1 MDMYQILAKLNGV
14 NNESTKAAVDQV
26 KTLNQVKET
35 NHYTGFKNLERLIS
49 EKVDLSEKDVGKHK
63 SKGQV
68 KEDQLDEL
76 SPDLLKRARD
86 KAGEKWANADDRGD
100 KKASDKYNRQDDKFH
115 SALRKKEKSVEEGND
130 GNLAN
135 NAKPYDKVTRGD
147 VVAGR
152 LGKDAMGGKSKKAT
166 KESSDWKDLGK
177 EYSDKPKVGDRKAT
191 TKGEV
196 EYTKTGMV
204 HRART
209 GYGGEKSEY
218 DDGSG
223 EKSQRKK
230 IGAKINKGTSKLMTR
245 ESELNPGEF
254 DNEGDMAKGQLHTII
269 RHAEELE
276 RVLADKENLP
286 EWVQEKLGQI
296 KGMMTTVADYIETEH
311 ERNTEQQT
319 GQEFHPGEQ
328 DAEVE
333 IAERSTSKKQAR
345 TMAAAAHD
353 PKFAK
358 KVGIKQ
364 DVAKEFNKAD
374 TGTKQLSQ
382 AMKEKNKSEESNKE
396 DKPKKVKETTVAGAV
411 ATGGASSGKANGMF
425 GKGVYESFNRQIE
438 NKINEGM
445 TIDISTDSSG
455 QKSFKVSATEAEA
468 EELGQM
474 LKMAGLFG
482 GDGKYSSVCPKCG
495 SADCGCDQEA
505 EMPNA
510 PAGED
515 PNWHQDEPGVVAVT
529 GTMDAQGAQD
539 FADQMSQD
547 SKEVDE
553 EYANEPN
560 EFSRDTDYMTKNIA
574 GGLNGP
580 KTTGQT
586 TTPVLNRDPARQH
599 SYMES
604 NEELDEIRKLSGMEE
619 AIAEAK
625 VEEECSECHCAPC
638 ECNESD
644 KTKETKKDQVEEA
657 VEQRLFD
664 LYKRYTKG

>member
-14 NNESTKAAVDQV
+14 NNESTKAAVEQL
-26 KTLNQVKET
+26 KNLNQVKET
-35 NHYTGFKNLERLIS
+35 DHYTGFKNLERLIS
-49 EKVDLSEKDVGKHK
+49 EKVDLSEKDVGKHNNKTTGFKALAKKAGKEYGSKEAGERVAGAVYQKMK
-63 SKGQV
+63 SKGQ
-68 KEDQLDEL
+68 
-76 SPDLLKRARD
+76 
-86 KAGEKWANADDRGD
+86 
-100 KKASDKYNRQDDKFH
+100 
-115 SALRKKEKSVEEGND
+115 VEEGND

-166 KESSDWKDLGK
+166 KNWKDLGK

-245 ESELNPGEF
+245 ESELDPNEY
-254 DNEGDMAKGQLHTII
+254 NQEGDMAKGQLHTII

-276 RVLADKENLP
+276 RVLSDKENLP

-311 ERNTEQQT
+311 ERNTEQDT
-319 GQEFHPGEQ
+319 GEEGMHPGE
-328 DAEVE
+328 AEVE

-345 TMAAAAHD
+345 TMSAAAHD

-425 GKGVYESFNRQIE
+425 GKGVYESFSRQIE

-482 GDGKYSSVCPKCG
+482 GDGKYSAVCPNCG

-505 EMPNA
+505 ETPQAIEMPNA

-560 EFSRDTDYMTKNIA
+560 EFSRDTDYMTKHIA
-574 GGLNGP
+574 GGLNGS

-586 TTPVLNRDPARQH
+586 TTPVINRDPARQH

>member
-14 NNESTKAAVDQV
+14 NNESTRAAVEQL
-26 KTLNQVKET
+26 KNLNQVKET
-35 NHYTGFKNLERLIS
+35 DHYTGFKNLERLIS
-49 EKVDLSEKDVGKHK
+49 EKVDLAEKGAGQQMKN
-63 SKGQV
+63 KGQ
-68 KEDQLDEL
+68 
-76 SPDLLKRARD
+76 
-86 KAGEKWANADDRGD
+86 
-100 KKASDKYNRQDDKFH
+100 
-115 SALRKKEKSVEEGND
+115 VEEGND

-152 LGKDAMGGKSKKAT
+152 LGKDAMGGKAKKV
-166 KESSDWKDLGK
+166 KEESDWKDLGK

-196 EYTKTGMV
+196 EYTKTGQI

-223 EKSQRKK
+223 ENKSQRKK

-245 ESELNPGEF
+245 EDESDSAEY
-254 DNEGDMAKGQLHTII
+254 DQEGDMAKTQLHTII

-276 RVLADKENLP
+276 RVLSDKENLP

-296 KGMMTTVADYIETEH
+296 KGMMTTVTDYIETEH
-311 ERNTEQQT
+311 ERNTEKET

-328 DAEVE
+328 GAETE

-358 KVGIKQ
+358 KVGIKGS
-364 DVAKEFNKAD
+364 VAKEFNKAD

-382 AMKEKNKSEESNKE
+382 AMKEKGKSEES

-425 GKGVYESFNRQIE
+425 GKGVYESFNRQVE
-438 NKINEGM
+438 NKINNINESM
-445 TIDISTDSSG
+445 TIDISSDASG
-455 QKSFKVSATEAEA
+455 QKSFKVSATEGEA

-482 GDGKYSSVCPKCG
+482 GDGKYSSVCPGCG
-495 SADCGCDQEA
+495 SADCGCDQEPPMSTPPEVTSMA
-505 EMPNA
+505 NPEVVAMEP
-510 PAGED
+510 
-515 PNWHQDEPGVVAVT
+515 QMDEPV
-529 GTMDAQGAQD
+529 
-539 FADQMSQD
+539 
-547 SKEVDE
+547 EE
-553 EYANEPN
+553 EYANEPH
-560 EFSRDTDYMTKNIA
+560 EFSRDTDYMTKDIA

-586 TTPVLNRDPARQH
+586 TAPVLNRDPARQN
-599 SYMES
+599 SFTES

-619 AIAEAK
+619 SVAEAK
-625 VEEECSECHCAPC
+625 ATDAEEVTDEPE
-638 ECNESD
+638 E
-644 KTKETKKDQVEEA
+644 KKKDQVEEA